1 MIRAAQLLCWFL
13 GGIIIGAAVA
23 VALAQD
29 TTINYKGQPPAAP
42 MAPSISSFSQDNCLV
57 AVSGA
62 VSSTVIGFS
71 GGSYMMDEDCSSR
84 KWATFLSNN
93 GLKVAAVAVA
103 CQAKEQNWQAMMLSG
118 TPCPIDGLV
127 GDAARDEWIKRYPE
141 KFVKL
146 YGKVPPL
153 SNTEPALVELSATN
167 KE

>member
-1 MIRAAQLLCWFL
+1 MRSLTALLVGLLL
-13 GGIIIGAAVA
+13 GGLMAGAM
-23 VALAQD
+23 AQD
-29 TTINYKGQPPAAP
+29 TTINYRGQPPAAA

-57 AVSGA
+57 AVAGA
-62 VSSTVIGFS
+62 VSSTVFGFS
-71 GGSYMMDEDCSSR
+71 GGSYKMDEDCSSR
-84 KWATFLSNN
+84 KWAKFLSDN

-127 GDAARDEWIKRYPE
+127 GDAARNEWIKRYPE

-146 YGKVPPL
+146 YGTVPPL
-153 SNTEPALVELSATN
+153 VDLAANPV

>member
-1 MIRAAQLLCWFL
+1 MVRVAQLVCWFL
-13 GGIIIGAAVA
+13 GGLILGGMIAASM
-23 VALAQD
+23 AQD
-29 TTINYKGQPPAAP
+29 TTINYRGQPPAAA

-57 AVSGA
+57 AVAGA
-62 VSSTVIGFS
+62 VSSTVFGFS
-71 GGSYMMDEDCSSR
+71 GGSYKMDEDCSSR
-84 KWATFLSNN
+84 KWAKFLSDN

-127 GDAARDEWIKRYPE
+127 GDAARNEWIKRYPE

-146 YGKVPPL
+146 YGTVPPL
-153 SNTEPALVELSATN
+153 VDLASNTV

>member
-1 MIRAAQLLCWFL
+1 MDALQRIVWFVGGLIL
-13 GGIIIGAAVA
+13 GGLVAASM
-23 VALAQD
+23 AQD
-29 TTINYKGQPPAAP
+29 TTINYKGQPPAGA

-84 KWATFLSNN
+84 KWATFLANQ

-103 CQAKEQNWQAMMLSG
+103 CQAKEENWQAMMLSG
-118 TPCPIDGLV
+118 TPCPIDGLI
-127 GDAARDEWIKRYPE
+127 GDAARNEWIKRYPE

-146 YGKVPPL
+146 YGSVPPIVTITVQ
-153 SNTEPALVELSATN
+153 STEGQ
-167 KE
+167 

>member
-1 MIRAAQLLCWFL
+1 MIRTAQLICWFL
-13 GGIIIGAAVA
+13 GGLILGGLVAASI
-23 VALAQD
+23 AQD
-29 TTINYKGQPPAAP
+29 TTINYKGQPPAGA

-84 KWATFLSNN
+84 KWAKFLSDN

-103 CQAKEQNWQAMMLSG
+103 CQAKEENWQAMMLSG

-127 GDAARDEWIKRYPE
+127 GDAARNEWIKRYPE
-141 KFVKL
+141 KFKKL
-146 YGKVPPL
+146 YGTVPPL
-153 SNTEPALVELSATN
+153 VDLAAVKLDES
-167 KE
+167 K

>member
-1 MIRAAQLLCWFL
+1 MVENAQRLVWFL
-13 GGIIIGAAVA
+13 GGILIGGMIAAA
-23 VALAQD
+23 IAQD
-29 TTINYKGQPPAAP
+29 TTINYKGQPPAGA

-62 VSSTVIGFS
+62 VSSTIIGFS

-84 KWATFLSNN
+84 KWAMFLANN

-103 CQAKEQNWQAMMLSG
+103 CQAKQQNWDAMMLSG

-127 GDAARDEWIKRYPE
+127 GDAARNEWIKRYPE

-146 YGKVPPL
+146 YGSVPPL
-153 SNTEPALVELSATN
+153 VELKPTDS
-167 KE
+167 KEQ

>member
-1 MIRAAQLLCWFL
+1 MMRIIAYFLVGLLL
-13 GGIIIGAAVA
+13 GGLAAKA
-23 VALAQD
+23 MAQD
-29 TTINYKGQPPAAP
+29 TTINYKGQPPAAA

-84 KWATFLSNN
+84 KWAKFLSDN

-103 CQAKEQNWQAMMLSG
+103 CQAKEENWQAMMLSG

-127 GDAARDEWIKRYPE
+127 GDAARNEWIKRYPE
-141 KFVKL
+141 KFKKL
-146 YGKVPPL
+146 YGSVPPL
-153 SNTEPALVELSATN
+153 VDLASNKPDES
-167 KE
+167 K

>member
-1 MIRAAQLLCWFL
+1 MVRIAQLICWFL
-13 GGIIIGAAVA
+13 GGLILGGMIAASM
-23 VALAQD
+23 AQD
-29 TTINYKGQPPAAP
+29 TTINYKGQPPAAA

-71 GGSYMMDEDCSSR
+71 GGSYKMDEDCSSR
-84 KWATFLSNN
+84 KWATFLANQ

-118 TPCPIDGLV
+118 TPCPIGGLI
-127 GDAARDEWIKRYPE
+127 GDAAYNQWIKQHPE
-141 KFVKL
+141 KFVRL
-146 YGKVPPL
+146 YGFVPPL
-153 SNTEPALVELSATN
+153 VEVGEK

>member
-1 MIRAAQLLCWFL
+1 MVRIAQLVCWFL
-13 GGIIIGAAVA
+13 GGLILGGLAAKA
-23 VALAQD
+23 MAQD
-29 TTINYKGQPPAAP
+29 TTINYRGQPPAAA

-57 AVSGA
+57 AVAGA
-62 VSSTVIGFS
+62 VSSTVFGFS
-71 GGSYMMDEDCSSR
+71 GGSYKMDEDCSSR
-84 KWATFLSNN
+84 KWAKFLSDN

-127 GDAARDEWIKRYPE
+127 GDAARNEWIKRYPE

-146 YGKVPPL
+146 YGTVPPL
-153 SNTEPALVELSATN
+153 VDLASNTV

>member
-1 MIRAAQLLCWFL
+1 MRNLTLFLVGLLL
-13 GGIIIGAAVA
+13 GGFAAKA
-23 VALAQD
+23 IAQND

-71 GGSYMMDEDCSSR
+71 GGSYMMDEDCSQR
-84 KWATFLSNN
+84 KWATFLANQ

-103 CQAKEQNWQAMMLSG
+103 CQAKESNWDAMMMSG

-127 GDAARDEWIKRYPE
+127 GDAARNEWIKRYPE
-141 KFVKL
+141 KFKKL
-146 YGKVPPL
+146 YGSVPPL
-153 SNTEPALVELSATN
+153 VDIAAKSD

>member
-1 MIRAAQLLCWFL
+1 MRSLTALLVGLLL
-13 GGIIIGAAVA
+13 GGLMASAM
-23 VALAQD
+23 AQD
-29 TTINYKGQPPAAP
+29 TTINYRGQPPAAA

-57 AVSGA
+57 AVAGA
-62 VSSTVIGFS
+62 VSSTVFGFS
-71 GGSYMMDEDCSSR
+71 GGSYKMDEDCSSR
-84 KWATFLSNN
+84 KWAKFLSDN

-127 GDAARDEWIKRYPE
+127 GDAARNEWIKRHPE

-146 YGKVPPL
+146 YGTVPPL
-153 SNTEPALVELSATN
+153 VDLASNTV

>member
-1 MIRAAQLLCWFL
+1 MIRFAQLLCWFL
-13 GGIIIGAAVA
+13 GGLILGGMIAAA
-23 VALAQD
+23 MAQD
-29 TTINYKGQPPAAP
+29 TTINYRGQPPAAA

-57 AVSGA
+57 AVAGA
-62 VSSTVIGFS
+62 VSSTVFGFS
-71 GGSYMMDEDCSSR
+71 GGSYKMDEDCSSR
-84 KWATFLSNN
+84 KWAKFLSDN

-127 GDAARDEWIKRYPE
+127 GDAARNEWIKRYPE

-146 YGKVPPL
+146 YGTVPPL
-153 SNTEPALVELSATN
+153 VDLASNTV